1 MNGGIAMITSKKK
14 PTKFISVA
22 TTEMVGS
29 SLNSMTREEAEKI
42 FLQKMKTAE
51 EAIARGEYMTSAQAH
66 EFLGV

>member
-1 MNGGIAMITSKKK
+1 MITSKKK

-29 SLNSMTREEAEKI
+29 SLNSMTREKI